1 MGHNMSSLTTTH
13 EMNDQSKTEIRQVS
27 QFLVHPH
34 PPDRFHIH
42 YFFYIAFR
50 SDPMRNTQSQF
61 LLVLPLNVAPSGQ
74 KPRFSVTNSPAHA
87 ESSPHVRKTLDINRE
102 SDIHAVAGTLQ
113 TPISIH
119 ALREESDQTST
130 VRWTGRP
137 SNPPPCGCWA
147 LSMVAASV
155 IASAPSALF
164 QGIKKSPRSG
174 GCEW

>member
-61 LLVLPLNVAPSGQ
+61 LLVLPLKSLRADKNPGFPLPTVPHMRNH
-74 KPRFSVTNSPAHA
+74 PRMCGEH
-87 ESSPHVRKTLDINRE
+87 
-102 SDIHAVAGTLQ
+102 
-113 TPISIH
+113 
-119 ALREESDQTST
+119 
-130 VRWTGRP
+130 WT
-137 SNPPPCGCWA
+137 
-147 LSMVAASV
+147 
-155 IASAPSALF
+155 
-164 QGIKKSPRSG
+164 
-174 GCEW
+174 